1 MEICRHFG
9 GLLRAGITHP
19 FHNFQWRYGF
29 SKFNHFRSDK
39 QPDLRATTPVSGDV
53 RDCPEMVLRD
63 VCRFALW
70 AFNKMAIVASS
81 AGWLAM
87 ATGQELP
94 EV

>member
-1 MEICRHFG
+1 
-9 GLLRAGITHP
+9 
-19 FHNFQWRYGF
+19 
-29 SKFNHFRSDK
+29 
-39 QPDLRATTPVSGDV
+39 
-53 RDCPEMVLRD
+53 MVLRD